1 MKNISPHVQIYKFPL
16 TAISS
21 ITNRITG
28 LGLTGM
34 YIGLGTSCLLN
45 QNQTLIDKYDKSN
58 QIIKTGINYIILFPN
73 IYHTYGGLRHFI
85 WDKYPQYITN
95 KLAHKS
101 SIALFSISILS
112 TILSERYI
120 LNKNIKNIL

>member
-58 QIIKTGINYIILFPN
+58 QIIKTGINYMILFPN

>member
-16 TAISS
+16 TALSS

-28 LGLTGM
+28 LGLSGM
-34 YIGLGTSCLLN
+34 YIGLGTAFLFN
-45 QNQTLIDKYDKSN
+45 QNQKLIDKYDKSS
-58 QIIKTGINYIILFPN
+58 QIIKTSINYMILFPN

-95 KLAHKS
+95 KVVHKS
-101 SIALFSISILS
+101 SIALFSVSILS
-112 TILSERYI
+112 TILSEKYL
-120 LNKNIKNIL
+120 LNKNIKNFL

>member
-101 SIALFSISILS
+101 SIALFGISILS